1 VVRGFEASGWAAAAA
16 AALAAHGAGLFHPAV
31 LVTVTAVLSNLV
43 SNVPATMLLLP
54 LVGRQPATGY
64 ALALAST
71 FAGNALLVGSIANL
85 IVVERA
91 AALGIRIGF
100 RDHLRL
106 GLPLTVVSLV
116 LAAGAVALW
125 R

>member
-1 VVRGFEASGWAAAAA
+1 
-16 AALAAHGAGLFHPAV
+16 
-31 LVTVTAVLSNLV
+31 V

-54 LVGRQPATGY
+54 LVGGQPATGY

-91 AALGIRIGF
+91 AALSVRIGF

-106 GLPLTVVSLV
+106 GLPLTVVSLA

>member
-1 VVRGFEASGWAAAAA
+1 
-16 AALAAHGAGLFHPAV
+16 
-31 LVTVTAVLSNLV
+31 
-43 SNVPATMLLLP
+43 VPATMLLLP

-64 ALALAST
+64 ALAGT

-85 IVVERA
+85 IVAERA
-91 AALGIRIGF
+91 AAFGIRIGF

-106 GLPLTVVSLV
+106 GLPLTLVSLA
-116 LAAGAVALW
+116 LAAGALALG